1 MAHPTSS
8 PYTTVRLAAPCSQG
22 LAEGDRSALVW
33 VVSRGIASYE
43 VIATRSIRA
52 TLLSTLRRQTG
63 SRDAR
68 APASQGG
75 VISRRAHAE
84 QAPSDCPTGRG
95 AAAASPTLAPPS
107 AARLAAAP
115 GC

>member
-8 PYTTVRLAAPCSQG
+8 PYTIVRLAAPCSQRQC

-33 VVSRGIASYE
+33 AVSRGIASYE

-52 TLLSTLRRQTG
+52 SLLSTLRRQTG

-68 APASQGG
+68 APELREGLY
-75 VISRRAHAE
+75 H
-84 QAPSDCPTGRG
+84 
-95 AAAASPTLAPPS
+95 
-107 AARLAAAP
+107 AARKPNKRLQTAP
-115 GC
+115 QGEGQMERGSSRAIHTLSS